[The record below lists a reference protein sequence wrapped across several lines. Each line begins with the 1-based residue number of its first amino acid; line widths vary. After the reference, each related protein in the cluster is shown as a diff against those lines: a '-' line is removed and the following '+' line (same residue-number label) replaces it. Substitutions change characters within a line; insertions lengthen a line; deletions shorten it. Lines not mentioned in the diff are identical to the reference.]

1 MTLPREVD
9 SIPLISSPVA
19 DDQKSPV
26 RVELDNQRLL
36 VMVSTVKL
44 HASIPSLSFVSFSCH
59 RYVASFVGFIVSSI
73 LGTSAFQKAI
83 CSGRILYLTVKLGI
97 RYSSDTLQCH
107 MCTGAKLYLPTL
119 DYLDFFNAREERKIF

>member
-1 MTLPREVD
+1 VTLPREVD

-44 HASIPSLSFVSFSCH
+44 HASIPSLSFVSSVVIGMWLALLVLLFLQYLVQAHSS
-59 RYVASFVGFIVSSI
+59 RPSALDASW
-73 LGTSAFQKAI
+73 TSL
-83 CSGRILYLTVKLGI
+83 S
-97 RYSSDTLQCH
+97 
-107 MCTGAKLYLPTL
+107 
-119 DYLDFFNAREERKIF
+119 N